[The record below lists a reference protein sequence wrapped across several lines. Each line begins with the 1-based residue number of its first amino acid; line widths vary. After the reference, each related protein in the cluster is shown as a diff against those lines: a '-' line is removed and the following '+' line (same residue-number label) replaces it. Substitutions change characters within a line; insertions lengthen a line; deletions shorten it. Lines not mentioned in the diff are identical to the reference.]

1 MDSSPA
7 ARALRPVPP
16 ACDHAV
22 TPRQALSLDLRYGM
36 GRRAPGP
43 RPRPC
48 RRDRQVPCMQGW
60 WPGAQSGMYLQRDRA
75 HLHARDMHRVSWHG
89 APADPAVVGP
99 DPTAA
104 LERPGI
110 PRSTRAG
117 QRTSASATPRS
128 QGQTRYPLRS
138 RNTLTRKRPQVQ
150 ILYRPP
156 RQGHSWQDRSGSR
169 EPEGEPSGSRR
180 LHVPA
185 RPRAFR
191 VTLHEP
197 RHSSR
202 IGIGPP
208 PAPHRARRNAPART
222 RAGHPAPR
230 PRPRP
235 PPTAAAASAASPRP
249 RHTRRS
255 SSSSPVAAPPADPD
269 ERRHPP
275 LWLHPVEPGAH
286 PQHQLIKLP
295 PPAIQVYAEASG
307 HRTIFCCPHTFGSL
321 GGSRATSTAAAQHD
335 HEVSLE

>member
-1 MDSSPA
+1 VGGHRLGTGGPDVYQTRSARMDSSPA

-185 RPRAFR
+185 RPRASR
-191 VTLHEP
+191 PPGAVAGRPVRQPADQP
-197 RHSSR
+197 R
-202 IGIGPP
+202 
-208 PAPHRARRNAPART
+208 PAPVT
-222 RAGHPAPR
+222 
-230 PRPRP
+230 
-235 PPTAAAASAASPRP
+235 TSP
-249 RHTRRS
+249 
-255 SSSSPVAAPPADPD
+255 
-269 ERRHPP
+269 
-275 LWLHPVEPGAH
+275 
-286 PQHQLIKLP
+286 
-295 PPAIQVYAEASG
+295 
-307 HRTIFCCPHTFGSL
+307 CC
-321 GGSRATSTAAAQHD
+321 
-335 HEVSLE
+335 